1 VASILVIEDE
11 RTLRLT
17 VRQGLQLAGHAVD
30 DVECVPDAWA
40 LTRDREFDAI
50 LTDVNL
56 VGESG
61 VDLVRRLRSDGYEGV
76 IVVMTAY
83 GTVDNAVTAMKAG
96 ADDYLQ
102 KPVGIE
108 ELTLLL
114 NKALENR
121 RTLSRL
127 RLYQRLERVRAA
139 GEGEEALGES
149 DSWTKALRLAE
160 RFAQLPLPAPGSKGP
175 LDLPTILLL
184 GETGAG
190 KGVLAKHI
198 HEHAPNYNA
207 KDPPPF
213 VHVNCAALPHSL
225 IEGELFGHERGSFTD
240 AKENRA
246 GLFEMAEGGTIFLDE
261 IGEMSIDV
269 QAKLLTAVE
278 SGRFRRIG
286 GQKER
291 TVRARIVAATN
302 QDLRSRV
309 SDGKFRGDLFY
320 RLESLTIRIPP
331 LRERDDDAA
340 LIAERTLKRLGAAH
354 GRDDLLLSEDALDAI
369 RSHDWPGNV
378 RELLNAVRRAAIL
391 ADGPTINAHDL
402 GLDDAVQHAID
413 DAPGR
418 IRNESTVRDPNALR
432 FDFTRGPVTI
442 DDVERQLLLE
452 ALRHA
457 RGNVSKAARL
467 VGLNRGALR
476 YRIERLNLD
485 DALAEMSR

>member
-11 RTLRLT
+11 RTLRVT
-17 VRQGLQLAGHAVD
+17 VRQGLELAGHSVA
-30 DVECVPDAWA
+30 DVECVPDAWS
-40 LTRDREFDAI
+40 LTRDRDFDAI

-56 VGESG
+56 VGQSG
-61 VDLVRRLRSDGYEGV
+61 VDLVLKLREDGYEGV

-83 GTVDNAVTAMKAG
+83 GTVDNAVAAMKAG

-114 NKALENR
+114 DRALENR
-121 RTLSRL
+121 RTRSRL

-139 GEGEEALGES
+139 GDGDEALGES
-149 DSWTKALRLAE
+149 EPWSKALRLAE
-160 RFAQLPLPAPGSKGP
+160 RFGQLPIPAPGARAAC
-175 LDLPTILLL
+175 DIPTILLL

-198 HEHAPNYNA
+198 HESSPDYNP
-207 KDPPPF
+207 KDPAPF
-213 VHVNCAALPHSL
+213 VHVNCAALPHTL
-225 IEGELFGHERGSFTD
+225 IEGELFGHEKGAFTD

-269 QAKLLTAVE
+269 QAKLLTVVE
-278 SGRFRRIG
+278 NAKFRRIG

-291 TVRARIVAATN
+291 TVRARIVVATN
-302 QDLRSRV
+302 QDLRARAAE
-309 SDGKFRGDLFY
+309 GKFRSDLLY
-320 RLESLTIRIPP
+320 RLDALTVRIPA
-331 LRERDDDAA
+331 LRDRGDDAA
-340 LIAERTLKRLGAAH
+340 MIAKRTLARLAAQH
-354 GRDDLLLSEDALDAI
+354 DRADLHFTEDALAAI
-369 RSHDWPGNV
+369 RTHDWPGNV
-378 RELLNAVRRAAIL
+378 RELLNAVKRAAIL
-391 ADGPTINAHDL
+391 CEDPAITSDDL
-402 GLDDAVQHAID
+402 VLSDISSHA
-413 DAPGR
+413 APFLSNGE
-418 IRNESTVRDPNALR
+418 ESTVRDAGVLR

-452 ALRHA
+452 ALRHSH
-457 RGNVSKAARL
+457 GNVSKAARL

-485 DALAEMSR
+485 DAVAEIAR